1 MYLPCSCSYQLQGGK
16 QNHTKITPKFLP
28 KRFWQARH
36 IQDLSMMLSLFTP
49 SKNKK
54 QIGTQLFVVRLHAEW
69 CDNSKGLNTL
79 YNNLKNRFDGEEVLF
94 ITLDFTNNTTK
105 HQSQLLAMAIGVY
118 DSIAGYDETGQ
129 LLLMTARG
137 KNVIKTFTKEQNFQ
151 EVETFISHRL
161 K

>member
-1 MYLPCSCSYQLQGGK
+1 
-16 QNHTKITPKFLP
+16 
-28 KRFWQARH
+28 
-36 IQDLSMMLSLFTP
+36 MLSLFTP
-49 SKNKK
+49 TKPKK
-54 QIGTQLFVVRLHAEW
+54 IIGTQLFVVRLHAEW

-105 HQSQLLAMAIGVY
+105 HQSQLLAIAIGVY
-118 DSIAGYDETGQ
+118 ESVADCNETGQ

-137 KNVIKTFTKEQNFQ
+137 KNIIKTFTKDQSFQ

>member
-1 MYLPCSCSYQLQGGK
+1 VGQAK
-16 QNHTKITPKFLP
+16 QKTPKLNLTFIGRIL
-28 KRFWQARH
+28 RT
-36 IQDLSMMLSLFTP
+36 IVMLSLFTP
-49 SKNKK
+49 TKK

-105 HQSQLLAMAIGVY
+105 HQSQLLALAIGVFDTVANY
-118 DSIAGYDETGQ
+118 SETGQ
-129 LLLMTARG
+129 LLLVTARG
-137 KNVIKTFTKEQNFQ
+137 KNVVKAFTKEQSFQ

>member
-1 MYLPCSCSYQLQGGK
+1 M
-16 QNHTKITPKFLP
+16 F
-28 KRFWQARH
+28 
-36 IQDLSMMLSLFTP
+36 SLFTP
-49 SKNKK
+49 TKNKK
-54 QIGTQLFVVRLHAEW
+54 QVGTQLFVVRLHAEW
-69 CDNSKGLNTL
+69 CENSKGLNTL

-118 DSIAGYDETGQ
+118 DSVGGYDETGQ

-161 K
+161 R